1 MPTSD
6 IKKGPLYVDSTNNRV
21 GVGTSTPTSI
31 VHTEEN
37 TTGASIV
44 RHKNTSNTS
53 GAHSRLII
61 QNGGTSGGDTLINLD
76 SQTSGSRFTLGVDNS
91 ANKFVIANADKG
103 SFDGSNEA
111 MVITSGGNVGIG
123 QSSPNQK
130 LDVNGNIVTDSYSLG
145 AGNGIFLRRGYETN
159 AQPSITVED
168 HNGSAPD
175 GLGVNGWDGVSFRT
189 TGTERMRIKAD
200 GEINIGGE
208 DYTDAHLNVRHNGGG
223 SSGWQ
228 GAAIAVYGAYG
239 GKISFVDNS
248 DLASSGSGY
257 SLYTSDNGNDF
268 YVQGNTNSTTNSGG
282 VYLNDRATSWSS
294 ASDERQK
301 ENLVDITGAL
311 DDLATLRTVKGNY
324 IWSPNQTKAFL
335 IAQDVQAI
343 LPEAVSIQNKNDDAE
358 DQRLGLDYNQMI
370 PLLVAALNEAKTKIE
385 TLETN
390 QAALE
395 TRIAALEA
403 N

>member
-21 GVGTSTPTSI
+21 GIGNASPGFPLTV
-31 VHTEEN
+31 EN
-37 TTGASIV
+37 SAD
-44 RHKNTSNTS
+44 HLYLKQSN
-53 GAHSRLII
+53 AD
-61 QNGGTSGGDTLINLD
+61 NGWLIN
-76 SQTSGSRFTLGVDNS
+76 T
-91 ANKFVIANADKG
+91 ANADGKLRFSRRGEGG
-103 SFDGSNEA
+103 SPSNNERLVIETGGS
-111 MVITSGGNVGIG
+111 VGIG

-200 GEINIGGE
+200 GEINIGGD

>member
-1 MPTSD
+1 MALSKVGKNQVDQSASLTVD
-6 IKKGPLYVDSTNNRV
+6 GDLTVDTNTLYVDSTNNRV
-21 GVGTSTPTSI
+21 GVGTSSPTAALDVKANNDVQI
-31 VHTEEN
+31 EVER
-37 TTGASIV
+37 TGA
-44 RHKNTSNTS
+44 
-53 GAHSRLII
+53 
-61 QNGGTSGGDTLINLD
+61 GGGFI
-76 SQTSGSRFTLGVDNS
+76 GVDS
-91 ANKFVIANADKG
+91 
-103 SFDGSNEA
+103 SNVMNIGRIGPVDLA
-111 MVITSGGNVGIG
+111 FKTGN
-123 QSSPNQK
+123 
-130 LDVNGNIVTDSYSLG
+130 
-145 AGNGIFLRRGYETN
+145 
-159 AQPSITVED
+159 
-168 HNGSAPD
+168 
-175 GLGVNGWDGVSFRT
+175 
-189 TGTERMRIKAD
+189 TERMRIKAD

-223 SSGWQ
+223 PNGWQ

-248 DLASSGSGY
+248 DLAPSGAGY
-257 SLYTSDNGNDF
+257 SLYTSDLGNDF

-282 VYLNDRATSWSS
+282 VYLNNRATSWSS

-301 ENLVDITGAL
+301 ENLVDITNAL

-358 DQRLGLDYNQMI
+358 DQRLGLDYNQII
-370 PLLVAALNEAKTKIE
+370 PLLVAALNEAKSKIE

-390 QAALE
+390 QVALEARITALE
-395 TRIAALEA
+395 T